1 MNANA
6 LLISVILPL
15 VISSL
20 TTLLAITI
28 CKRASPTNRYA
39 TPVIALGWWLATAT
53 WLIAWRLGEGDGT
66 SIADWLRDI
75 ASWDFWQWA
84 AATSFAAAFLL
95 GSSAAGFRRTAA
107 IRWVIAAILAMA
119 IAAFS
124 LPVGD
129 SWQDALPAHRGWLP
143 LLATAILLGWFAA
156 DSLAFRRTDRWFPLV
171 ILATLAGP
179 LIATATTYATL
190 AQYAVAAISA
200 TLPIVAFAALGRLP
214 AQVAIGAAYPA
225 IALAASLIA
234 AGKFYSYEGH
244 PWWSYVLMM
253 AIPPVVAAAD
263 WPLRNRNP
271 SVRFIAAAVVATALV
286 AGAATFQ
293 LLPSSNPAAGSW
305 E

>member
-1 MNANA
+1 
-6 LLISVILPL
+6 
-15 VISSL
+15 
-20 TTLLAITI
+20 
-28 CKRASPTNRYA
+28 
-39 TPVIALGWWLATAT
+39 
-53 WLIAWRLGEGDGT
+53 
-66 SIADWLRDI
+66 
-75 ASWDFWQWA
+75 
-84 AATSFAAAFLL
+84 
-95 GSSAAGFRRTAA
+95 
-107 IRWVIAAILAMA
+107 
-119 IAAFS
+119 
-124 LPVGD
+124 
-129 SWQDALPAHRGWLP
+129 